1 MISIMDVISAYILF
15 RMLRYMFLASE
26 LLKGRRVELYQSMYF
41 IDIIMA
47 FVAALSLMIKYS
59 N

>member
-1 MISIMDVISAYILF
+1 MVNIIDVISAYILF

-26 LLKGRRVELYQSMYF
+26 LLKGRSVELYQSMYF
-41 IDIIMA
+41 VDIIVA
-47 FVAALSLMIKYS
+47 FISALSLIIKNS